1 MHKTKLPVYKY
12 SVFPFL
18 FVILFGFLSCKDS
31 KKDQATL
38 DKDAAKLTDSIAI
51 LILKGDSL
59 SLANALVLSDSAL
72 VMTTN
77 PKTRIFALQNKA
89 IVLSAQGKKK
99 EAFALQDEIINK
111 DPESIDRL
119 IYNGLKKQ
127 NAKNDFE
134 AKALFDS
141 ALIQCDK
148 QLTLKPGDV
157 TTFVSKISVYM
168 YMGNKDKAL
177 EEINTWLANYPKDEV
192 VLSLKE
198 NLDDMFIQT
207 TKTIKEMQGI

>member
-18 FVILFGFLSCKDS
+18 FVILFGFLSCKEP

-38 DKDAAKLTDSIAI
+38 DKAAAKLTDSIAI

-119 IYNGLKKQ
+119 IYNGLKEQ
-127 NAKNDFE
+127 NARNDFE
-134 AKALFDS
+134 AKALFES

-168 YMGNKDKAL
+168 YMGNKDKAY